1 MSNQEIDMTKLEA
14 KVVVAALVWHAKNT
28 FECRPLHKKQD
39 KALRIAAINLLKKQD
54 DDFTVKRLQIAKRR

>member
-1 MSNQEIDMTKLEA
+1 MMTKLEA
-14 KVVVAALVWHAKNT
+14 KVVVAALVWHAKNV
-28 FECRPLHKKQD
+28 FSGRALHTKQD